1 MADILHSFNF
11 DTSFDEIGSYGNSRV
26 YRHSKDEYVIDSE
39 EGRKVASDPSVCGT
53 AFESLNLAM
62 ARYATKFMKELGL
75 LDGKV
80 VVQHVLRASL
90 GYRIRDALY
99 ETGKEF
105 SEIWTRPVYS
115 YTSYRSHTTDDLAIT
130 YDEPAMFH
138 VDDKL
143 YLLKPDTE
151 ATGFTSLKVLD
162 HFFNKCKDCRVEAV
176 VLYGFISRPAIERI
190 KNYLGSKNVRTI
202 TIAIENITPL
212 AENGYDMPLYGIDDQ
227 AYSSRGVKVKMASEV
242 PLPAL
247 NSMLDTYYPGMDQ
260 PGDWSDRQ
268 VKLFD
273 GTTWSRV
280 DPLVHL
286 NRSLKMLEK
295 MRIINRPEEWYSE
308 LHEKI
313 YNNLK
318 SKLNEEIQRNS
329 GQS

>member
-1 MADILHSFNF
+1 MADILSSFNF
-11 DTSFDEIGSYGNSRV
+11 DTGFDEIGSYGNSMV
-26 YRHSKDEYVIDSE
+26 YRHSNDEYVIDSE

-53 AFESLNLAM
+53 TFESLNLAM
-62 ARYATKFMKELGL
+62 ARYAAKFMKELGL

-80 VVQHVLRASL
+80 VLQHVLRASL
-90 GYRIRDALY
+90 GYRIRDALH
-99 ETGKEF
+99 ETGKGF

-115 YTSYRSHTTDDLAIT
+115 YTSYRSHTTDDLEIT
-130 YDEPAMFH
+130 YDEPAAVPEGEKF
-138 VDDKL
+138 

-162 HFFNKCKDCRVEAV
+162 HFFKKCKGCQVEAV
-176 VLYGFISRPAIERI
+176 VLYGFISRPAIDRI
-190 KNYLGSKNVRTI
+190 KSYLHSKNVKTV

-227 AYSSRGVKVKMASEV
+227 AYSNRGIKVKMASAV
-242 PLPAL
+242 PMPVLR
-247 NSMLDTYYPGMDQ
+247 SMLDDYYPGMDQ

-273 GTTWSRV
+273 GTAWNIV

-295 MRIINRPEEWYSE
+295 MRIINRTEEWYNE
-308 LHEKI
+308 MHEKI
-313 YNNLK
+313 YSDLK
-318 SKLNEEIQRNS
+318 NKLNEEIQRNS